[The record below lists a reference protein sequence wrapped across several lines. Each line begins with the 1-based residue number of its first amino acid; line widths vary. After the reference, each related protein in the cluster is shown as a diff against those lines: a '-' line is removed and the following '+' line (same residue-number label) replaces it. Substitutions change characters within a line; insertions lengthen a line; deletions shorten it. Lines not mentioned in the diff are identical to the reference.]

1 MAGYWLSSFFFFFFL
16 HVYGRD
22 EVEDRKQAKKER
34 DQCPAILTEKTWSI
48 KDLPGKKP
56 LSE

>member
-1 MAGYWLSSFFFFFFL
+1 MAGYWLSSFFFYCVFMD
-16 HVYGRD
+16 RD

>member
-1 MAGYWLSSFFFFFFL
+1 MAGCWLSSFFFFFLCVFMD
-16 HVYGRD
+16 RD